1 MAKHQKPIVRWSS
14 GTAYDL
20 FASLH
25 VLHHPERFGLRGSWA
40 AGVRSRLAPSQRCV
54 LEDAQYLFFS
64 TPISWVSGLPEPRDA
79 ESVLKALG
87 QLDPA
92 DRLPTLADHAD
103 VPPQLLQIL
112 REVKLRGSWNQ
123 TDLVQLQSNYPV
135 KEKPPSP
142 DELVTTL
149 GWWSCAEEFG
159 ELLP

>member
-1 MAKHQKPIVRWSS
+1 MTKHQKPIVRWSL

-40 AGVRSRLAPSQRCV
+40 AGVRSRLAPSQRCI

-64 TPISWVSGLPEPRDA
+64 TPISWVSALPEPRDA
-79 ESVLKALG
+79 ESVLKALA

-112 REVKLRGSWNQ
+112 REVKSRGSWNQ
-123 TDLVQLQSNYPV
+123 TDLVQLQIQLSSKRKTP
-135 KEKPPSP
+135 
-142 DELVTTL
+142 LTR
-149 GWWSCAEEFG
+149 
-159 ELLP
+159 